1 MFDLPPNRPNR
12 DGGTPEPAS
21 LAAVSAS
28 WLPVVGRDGRP
39 IGFRVALR
47 PQTGAGIR
55 PPAAELLAAV
65 LQGFT
70 AGGSAS
76 LPHGLV
82 IIAPPDGAADPT
94 LPGLVAPRNM
104 LVEFGERAV
113 HDAAERAA
121 LVEAQRHG
129 LRLALRLDGGERV
142 ARERLPLFQYVVAP
156 APARAALP
164 REAALLA
171 TGVDSRAQAE
181 AVFREGANAVIGWPL
196 HEPAARSHAL
206 QPTQKGVLELI
217 RLVQAD
223 ADVAVLERAFK
234 SEPVL
239 AYLLLTL
246 ANSPA
251 FIRAQPIA
259 SLSQAISLLGYKR
272 LVKWLVLLLVIASKA
287 SQAMAHIYVAV
298 ARGFLMENLAAA
310 AGAKGGVRDDCFVI
324 GVFSLLDK
332 ITGQTLQQ
340 LFSEVALPA
349 PITDALLAGTGPYA
363 HHLSL
368 ALALEADEA
377 AAVALHAAELQL
389 PLAEVNAALLQSLA
403 ATDALQSVV

>member
-12 DGGTPEPAS
+12 DSGTPEPAS
-21 LAAVSAS
+21 LDAVSAS

-39 IGFRVALR
+39 VGFRVTLR
-47 PQTGAGIR
+47 PHAGDAPR
-55 PPAAELLAAV
+55 PPAAELLTAV
-65 LQGFT
+65 MQGFT
-70 AGGSAS
+70 ADGGTP

-82 IIAPPDGAADPT
+82 IVAPPEGADPA
-94 LPGLVAPRNM
+94 LPDLAAPRNM
-104 LVEFGERAV
+104 LLEVGEHAL
-113 HDAAERAA
+113 HDGANLA
-121 LVEAQRHG
+121 LLVDAQRHG
-129 LRLALRLDGGERV
+129 LRLALRLNGSEGV

-156 APARAALP
+156 AAARARLP

-171 TGVDSRAQAE
+171 TGVQSRAQAE
-181 AVFREGANAVIGWPL
+181 AVFREGANAVVGWPL
-196 HEPAARSHAL
+196 HEAAASKGAL

-217 RLVQAD
+217 RLVQSD
-223 ADVAVLERAFK
+223 ADVGVLERAFK
-234 SEPVL
+234 GEPVL

-251 FIRAQPIA
+251 FIRAQPVA
-259 SLSQAISLLGYKR
+259 SLSQAIGLLGYKR

-340 LFSEVALPA
+340 LFAEVALPA
-349 PITDALLAGTGPYA
+349 PITDALLAGSGPYA
-363 HHLSL
+363 HHLGL
-368 ALALEADEA
+368 ALALEADDPD
-377 AAVALHAAELQL
+377 AVARLAETLHLS
-389 PLAEVNAALLQSLA
+389 PAEVNAALLQALA